1 MVNKEAF
8 AKRLQEVMDYYEISA
23 AGLADKIG
31 VQRSS
36 ISHLL
41 SGRNNPS
48 LDFILKLLEKYP
60 QISFTWLVKG
70 IGDLDAAEVD
80 INENEPTPT
89 LFDQQI
95 TTKMA
100 DSEEKKLQN
109 AFDMKKDTAKTL
121 EKILLLYSDGSFETF
136 NPS

>member
-8 AKRLQEVMDYYEISA
+8 AKRLQNLMEFYDVSS

-48 LDFILKLLEKYP
+48 LDFILKILDNFPE
-60 QISFTWLVKG
+60 ISFDWLVKG
-70 IGDLDAAEVD
+70 VGNLETAPLHNSDTNHA
-80 INENEPTPT
+80 PT
-89 LFDQQI
+89 LFEQA
-95 TTKMA
+95 TA
-100 DSEEKKLQN
+100 DENQKKSYTEVQN
-109 AFDMKKDTAKTL
+109 PPTSLKSKNKSI
-121 EKILLLYSDGSFETF
+121 EKILLLYTDGSFEIYKG
-136 NPS
+136 

>member
-95 TTKMA
+95 TTKMT

>member
-8 AKRLQEVMDYYEISA
+8 AKRLQNLMDFYEISA

-48 LDFILKLLEKYP
+48 LDFILRVLENYP
-60 QISFTWLVKG
+60 EIQFDWLVKG
-70 IGDLDAAEVD
+70 EGTLDLDP
-80 INENEPTPT
+80 NEENDNSSTPT
-89 LFDQQI
+89 LFDQESS
-95 TTKMA
+95 A
-100 DSEEKKLQN
+100 KKQEIKSN
-109 AFDMKKDTAKTL
+109 SGQSKSISNQSIGKSID
-121 EKILLLYSDGSFETF
+121 KILLLYTDGSFDVYKE
-136 NPS
+136 

>member
-8 AKRLQEVMDYYEISA
+8 AKRLQNLMDFYEISA

-48 LDFILKLLEKYP
+48 LDFVLRVLDNFPEIQFE
-60 QISFTWLVKG
+60 WLVKG
-70 IGDLDAAEVD
+70 EGKLEIDLSL
-80 INENEPTPT
+80 ENKNSTTPT
-89 LFDQQI
+89 LFDQESDLEKQKI
-95 TTKMA
+95 NLNSGQSESIPSQSKTKLI
-100 DSEEKKLQN
+100 D
-109 AFDMKKDTAKTL
+109 
-121 EKILLLYSDGSFETF
+121 KILLLYTDGSFEVYKE
-136 NPS
+136 

>member
-8 AKRLQEVMDYYEISA
+8 AKRLQNLMDFHEISA

-48 LDFILKLLEKYP
+48 LDFVLRVLDNYP
-60 QISFTWLVKG
+60 EIQFDWLVKG
-70 IGDLDAAEVD
+70 EGKLEIDSSAE
-80 INENEPTPT
+80 NENNTTPT
-89 LFDQQI
+89 LFDQELGVE
-95 TTKMA
+95 KEKNNLN
-100 DSEEKKLQN
+100 SEQSESISIKS
-109 AFDMKKDTAKTL
+109 KDKSL
-121 EKILLLYSDGSFETF
+121 DKILLLYTDGSFDVYKD
-136 NPS
+136 